1 MITSNLL
8 IKIAPNSKKVADI
21 VPDWFNK
28 FSCDYEVTNPKR
40 IAAFLSQTIVE
51 SASFTATREFASG
64 AAYEGR
70 RDLGNVFKG
79 DGKKFKGRGYIMIT
93 GRNNYASCSKALFG
107 DDTLLKN
114 PDLLAIPK
122 YSMQSAMW
130 FWKDRG
136 LNEQADKQ
144 FFYTISVRIN
154 GKNKD
159 GLPNGWEARVN
170 YYNLLCAEFG
180 LPLYDIETKSVV
192 MRNLASRVFE
202 Q

>member
-28 FSCDYEVTNPKR
+28 FSCDYEVANPKR
-40 IAAFLSQTIVE
+40 VAAFLAQTIVE

-64 AAYEGR
+64 SAYEGR
-70 RDLGNVFKG
+70 KDLGNIFKG
-79 DGKKFKGRGYIMIT
+79 DGKRFKGRGYIMIT
-93 GRNNYASCSKALFG
+93 GRNNYAACSKALFS

-114 PDLLAIPK
+114 PDLLSTPK
-122 YSMQSAMW
+122 YAMQSALW

-159 GLPNGWEARVN
+159 GLPNGWEDRVH

-180 LPLYDIETKSVV
+180 LPLYDIDTKSIV
-192 MRNLASRVFE
+192 A
-202 Q
+202 

>member
-28 FSCDYEVTNPKR
+28 FSCEYEVNNPKR
-40 IAAFLSQTIVE
+40 VAAFFAETIVE
-51 SASFTATREFASG
+51 SAAFTATREYASG
-64 AAYEGR
+64 TAYEGR
-70 RDLGNVFKG
+70 KDLGNVFKG
-79 DGKKFKGRGYIMIT
+79 DGKRYKGRGYIMIT
-93 GRNNYASCSKALFG
+93 GRNNYAACSKALFG

-114 PDLLAIPK
+114 PDLLSTPQYAMK
-122 YSMQSAMW
+122 SALW

-154 GKNKD
+154 GKNKN
-159 GLPNGWEARVN
+159 GLPNGWEDRVH

-180 LPLYDIETKSVV
+180 LPLYDIETKSIV
-192 MRNLASRVFE
+192 A
-202 Q
+202 